1 MKGQKRMRLY
11 HLVHEAG
18 VHANG
23 RITRKAGA
31 PLRSDTFVKLGTTAD
46 YVVPCGEGEKPFGIS
61 QNDCDNP
68 QEILTVCTVNAQ
80 GTKLLRVEAACSA
93 GAELVTAAD
102 GKAKPLPSA
111 AGTYWV
117 CARALNDGAADGL
130 VECETF
136 YPVKTVVA

>member
-1 MKGQKRMRLY
+1 MTKKLY
-11 HLVHEAG
+11 HMIHEAG

-23 RITRKAGA
+23 RITRKAGSA
-31 PLRSDTFVKLGTTAD
+31 PMTSDTFVKLGSTPD
-46 YVVPCGEGEKPFGIS
+46 YVIPCGEGEKPFGIS
-61 QNDCDNP
+61 QNDCDNA

-80 GTKLLRVEAACSA
+80 GTKLLRLAGACVA

-102 GKAKPLPSA
+102 GKAKPLPA
-111 AGTYWV
+111 ASGTYYV

-136 YPVKTVVA
+136 YPVKTIVA